1 MYFIFAVHNH
11 QPVGN
16 FDHVLEDA
24 YARAYE
30 PFLKVLYGHPE
41 LKFSLHTSGYLLDW
55 LSKERPDYIELL
67 RSMVSRGQVELMGGG
82 YYEPVLAVIPRQDR
96 LGQIRL
102 MAERIEELFGV
113 RPRGLWLAE
122 RVWDPTLPETLNEAG
137 IEYVVVDDYHFI
149 KAGLKGEDL
158 NGYYT
163 TEELGCPV
171 KVFPGNR
178 RLRYLIP
185 YRPVEQF
192 EEFMQERS
200 ASSLDG
206 PLLVYADDGEKFG
219 LWPGT
224 DELVYKKGWLKR
236 FVEKVEENIDRIRP
250 VMFSEYMDQHGPRG
264 RVYLPT
270 TSYMEM
276 GEWALPAEASIEYTA
291 LQDEFAVR
299 EDGARVKRFLQGGMW
314 RNFFSKYPEANWM
327 HKRMLGVSRAVNEA
341 KGLDEEKG
349 KKARRHLYMAQCN
362 DAYWHGIFG
371 GLYLPH
377 LRTGVYENIIRA
389 EAMVDGIGEKPAVI
403 KSDFDVDTLDEIL
416 LRTEDL
422 NVFLSP
428 ERGGT
433 ITEMDF
439 RPAGVNLT
447 NTLSRRFEGYHVKLK
462 TSAAG
467 SAGKAKSIHER
478 FHAKEEGLEKLLI
491 FDTVE
496 RASLRDHFL
505 GGDETLKS
513 FMNSK
518 YREHGDFYN
527 GPYEPT
533 INKKGVVLTRRG
545 SVDGKG
551 VVVRKDVGLAGS
563 DSLSVA
569 YRVEAPGGERPDGKL
584 AVQFNLCLPGCNGP
598 ACRYEV
604 SGKPSEG
611 FTKVTETGLGTTG
624 EVSGVERVA
633 LVDGHAN
640 INVCF
645 EFKRPVSLWR
655 YPLETV
661 SFSEGGFE
669 KNYQGSC
676 LVFLVPLDF
685 DAEGVLEF
693 SLSLRVET

>member
-1 MYFIFAVHNH
+1 MYFIFAIHNH

-30 PFLKVLYGHPE
+30 PFLRVLAEHPK

-55 LSKERPDYIELL
+55 LSKERPDYKELL

-82 YYEPVLAVIPRQDR
+82 YYEPVLAVIPHEDR

-122 RVWDPTLPETLNEAG
+122 RVWDPTLPQTLNEAG
-137 IEYVVVDDYHFI
+137 IEYVVVDDHHFI
-149 KAGLKGEDL
+149 KSGLRGEDL
-158 NGYYT
+158 NGYYI
-163 TEELGCPV
+163 TEELGCAV
-171 KVFPGNR
+171 KVFPGNE

-185 YRPVEQF
+185 FRPVAQF
-192 EEFMQERS
+192 EEFMRERS
-200 ASSLDG
+200 ASSNDG
-206 PLLVYADDGEKFG
+206 PLSVYADDGEKFG

-224 DELVYKKGWLKR
+224 KEMVYKKGWLKR
-236 FVEKVEENIDRIRP
+236 FVKKIEKNIDRVRP
-250 VMFSEYMDQHGPRG
+250 VTFSEYMEKEGPRG

-276 GEWALPAEASIEYTA
+276 GEWALPAEASIEYRA
-291 LQDEFAVR
+291 LKDELAVH
-299 EDGARVKRFLQGGMW
+299 EDGVRVKRFLRGGMW
-314 RNFFSKYPEANWM
+314 RNFFSKYTESNWM
-327 HKRMLGVSRAVNEA
+327 HKRMLGVSNAVNEA
-341 KGLDEEKG
+341 KGLDEEKWE
-349 KKARRHLYMAQCN
+349 KARRHLYMAQCN

-377 LRTGVYENIIRA
+377 LRTSVYENIIRA
-389 EAMVDGIGEKPAVI
+389 EAMVDGAGEKPAVI
-403 KSDFDVDTLDEIL
+403 KSDFDVDTLDEVL
-416 LRTEDL
+416 LRTKDL

-428 ERGGT
+428 ARGGT

-447 NTLSRRFEGYHVKLK
+447 NTLTRRFEGYHMKLK
-462 TSAAG
+462 TSVAR
-467 SAGKAKSIHER
+467 SPGKAKSIHER
-478 FHAKEEGLEKLLI
+478 FHAKEEGLEKLLN

-505 GGDETLKS
+505 GGDETLES

-527 GPYEPT
+527 GPYEST

-545 SVDGKG
+545 SVDGRG
-551 VVVRKDVGLAGS
+551 VVVRKDVELAGS
-563 DSLSVA
+563 DALSVA
-569 YRVEAPGGERPDGKL
+569 YRVEAPGDERPDGKL

-604 SGKPSEG
+604 SGKPSDG
-611 FTKVTETGLGTTG
+611 FAKVKETGLGTTG
-624 EVSGVERVA
+624 EVAGVERVT
-633 LVDGHAN
+633 LVDGHVN

-645 EFKRPVSLWR
+645 EFKRPVSFWR

-661 SFSEGGFE
+661 SLSEGGLE

-693 SLSLRVET
+693 SLGLRVES

>member
-30 PFLKVLYGHPE
+30 PFLRVLSGHPE

-55 LSKERPDYIELL
+55 LSKERPDYIGLL
-67 RSMVSRGQVELMGGG
+67 RSMVSRGQVEIMGGG
-82 YYEPVLAVIPRQDR
+82 YYEPVLAVIPREDR

-122 RVWDPTLPETLNEAG
+122 RVWDPTLPETLNAAG

-158 NGYYT
+158 NGYYI

-171 KVFPGNR
+171 RVFPGNE

-185 YRPVEQF
+185 FRPVEQF
-192 EEFMQERS
+192 EEFMKERS
-200 ASSLDG
+200 ASSQDG
-206 PLLVYADDGEKFG
+206 PLSVYADDGEKFG

-224 DELVYKKGWLKR
+224 NEQVYKKGWLKR

-250 VMFSEYMDQHGPRG
+250 VTFSEYMEQHGPRG
-264 RVYLPT
+264 RVYLPA

-291 LQDEFAVR
+291 LKDELAVQ

-327 HKRMLGVSRAVNEA
+327 HKRMLGASNAVNEA

-349 KKARRHLYMAQCN
+349 KEARRHLYMAQCN

-377 LRTGVYENIIRA
+377 LRTGVYEQIIRA
-389 EAMVDGIGEKPAVI
+389 EAMVDGAGEKPVVI

-416 LRTEDL
+416 LRSKDL

-428 ERGGT
+428 ARGGT
-433 ITEMDF
+433 ITEMDS
-439 RPAGVNLT
+439 RRAGVNLT
-447 NTLSRRFEGYHVKLK
+447 NTLSRRFEGYHMKLM

-467 SAGKAKSIHER
+467 PEGRAKSIHER
-478 FHAKEEGLEKLLI
+478 VHAKEEGLEKLLT

-505 GGDETLKS
+505 AGDETLES

-527 GPYEPT
+527 GPYEST

-545 SVDGKG
+545 RVDGRG
-551 VVVRKDVGLAGS
+551 VVVKKEVELAGS
-563 DSLSVA
+563 DALSVA
-569 YRVEAPGGERPDGKL
+569 YRVEAQGGEKPDGKI

-604 SGKPSEG
+604 SGEPSGG
-611 FTKVTETGLGTTG
+611 FAKVTETGLGTTG
-624 EVSGVERVA
+624 AVAGVERVA

-645 EFKRPVSLWR
+645 EFKRPVSFWR

-661 SFSEGGFE
+661 SLSEGGFE

-676 LVFLVPLDF
+676 LVFLVPLCF
-685 DAEGVLEF
+685 DAEGRLEF
-693 SLSLRVET
+693 SISLRVET